1 MSRLVAALALVLL
14 GPAVAAAQARAPLAW
29 KWQTGEQF
37 TLSVATAYE
46 EQITI
51 AGKQLKNKA
60 KTSIAF
66 DVMVRAVARDG
77 TVALD
82 LRITSFHVE
91 GSRNADAITK
101 VGKAIKGDSFWVMLD
116 PEMKLQQFGGI
127 DALAKKVSEPEGE
140 PTALALVEKTLTMLF
155 RNLIQEAFVPMPGK
169 ATAQGDT
176 WEQTAELVA
185 LGGTLTTTKTLTDEG
200 KASVDGKEVRK
211 VGIKGVLKFVPPK
224 ADGAGAF
231 TLEKFDL
238 KKQQYRGM
246 LYFDTAAGRPVS
258 SDTRVLTELTMTLR
272 VNGQSFKGEATR
284 EQTFQIRFGDK
295 RSPGLKR
302 QRR

>member
-1 MSRLVAALALVLL
+1 MSRPVVALALVLL

-29 KWQTGEQF
+29 KWHTGEQF

-51 AGKQLKNKA
+51 AGKQWKNKA

-66 DVMVRAVARDG
+66 DVTVLAVTRNG

-82 LRITSFHVE
+82 LRVTSFQVE
-91 GSRNADAITK
+91 GSRNAEAITK
-101 VGKAIKGDSFWVMLD
+101 VGKAIKGDNFTVTFD
-116 PEMKLQQFGGI
+116 PEMKSQQFGGVG
-127 DALAKKVSEPEGE
+127 ALAKKVSEQEGE
-140 PTALALVEKTLTMLF
+140 PAALALVEKTLTMLF

-169 ATAQGDT
+169 ATAKGDA
-176 WEQTAELVA
+176 WEQMSDLEFA
-185 LGGTLTTTKTLTDEG
+185 LGLGTLTTTKTFTDED
-200 KASVDGKEVRK
+200 KASADGKEVRK
-211 VGIKGVLKFVPPK
+211 VGIQGVLKFVPPK

-238 KKQQYRGM
+238 KKQQYRGT
-246 LYFDTAAGRPVS
+246 LYFDPAAGRPVS
-258 SDTRVLTELTMTLR
+258 SDTRVLTELTMKLR
-272 VNGQSFKGEATR
+272 VDGQRFNGEATR
-284 EQTFQIRFGDK
+284 EQTFQIRFGAK

-302 QRR
+302 